1 MSSVLH
7 SPKVKDTPSQPTD
20 LSADGCKKHKQT
32 DLYEILGVPRDATPE
47 MIKEKYTEL
56 ILLYHPDKGG
66 DPQQFR
72 DLQVAYKILSNP
84 KNREIYTK
92 SLSSTFTD
100 ITQEYRD
107 PQTGQYKDIGYEI
120 SLDDFTRAETDE
132 EREAKKAEF
141 MLKFDN
147 NRTSEEKQLIDTMQK
162 SFQPDPNVSFEEL
175 IRRRQQAREQED
187 EELEIPL
194 IEGLDPRKPNQNF
207 NDLFNQIFEAN
218 RQSQARGLEAVDSI
232 GGMGQMG
239 LAPLDSNYG
248 HGSLFG
254 NDPWMSFQTQQDFQ
268 TYQQPKNVD
277 IRKYNPD
284 MNVTRTRD
292 NNPEDLM
299 ATLEERLKAHHL
311 NFQELTSEVDESIK
325 SGTFKFAIDPEH
337 DDRNKPLSELNMLGG
352 QELVQTLDPPQR
364 Q

>member
-1 MSSVLH
+1 MSSFLH
-7 SPKVKDTPSQPTD
+7 SPNQQTD
-20 LSADGCKKHKQT
+20 LSTEACKKHKQT
-32 DLYEILGVPRDATPE
+32 DLYEILGVSRDATQE

-56 ILLYHPDKGG
+56 ILLHHPDKGG

-84 KNREIYTK
+84 KNRDIYTK

-100 ITQEYRD
+100 ITGEYRD
-107 PQTGQYKDIGYEI
+107 PVTGQYKDIGYEI

-132 EREAKKAEF
+132 DKEARKAEF
-141 MLKFDN
+141 MKKFDDS
-147 NRTSEEKQLIDTMQK
+147 RTNDEKKLITTMQK
-162 SFQPDPNVSFEEL
+162 SYQQDPNLSFEEL
-175 IRRRQQAREQED
+175 VKRRQQAREKED
-187 EELEIPL
+187 EDLEIPL
-194 IEGLDPRKPNQNF
+194 IEGLDPSKRGETF

-218 RQSQARGLEAVDSI
+218 RQNQARGLEPVDSI
-232 GGMGQMG
+232 AGVGQMG

-248 HGSLFG
+248 HGSLFS
-254 NDPWMSFQTQQDFQ
+254 NDPWMSFQTAQDFQ
-268 TYQQPKNVD
+268 TYQQPQNVD
-277 IRKYNPD
+277 IRKYDPTV
-284 MNVTRTRD
+284 NVTRTRD

-311 NFQELTSEVDESIK
+311 NFRELTDYVDKAIT

-352 QELVQTLDPPQR
+352 QDLIQTLDPPCKQ
-364 Q
+364 